1 MIPQWLLT
9 VTYCLIAL
17 LVAVLAFRV
26 VRRWLASRRG
36 KTVAGPGV
44 SRSSRAEDLPGST
57 APPAAAGSL
66 QTASARPANVSWEQR
81 RLFERIHQR
90 DAENDIPGVRPDQVP
105 LHGSKD
111 LVFGGVT
118 PALAAMLPESA
129 ERQEVL
135 RRELRAA
142 GYYQPHAWHNLAAI
156 RYVGLMGAIIL
167 FGAMLLIVPPQLEVF
182 ILSMLVVMAMLGW
195 AFPRLFVRS
204 RMTDRVR
211 RIENG
216 IPDMLDMLNMCV
228 SQGLTVP
235 QSLRRISRD
244 MQPVHPDLAQELKIV
259 VEQAEVYDLETALQN
274 FSDRIDAPDVHSI
287 NTLLIQ
293 TERMGTSVSEALVE
307 YSDNMRETQRQRADQ
322 KANQATFRLLF
333 PTVLCLMPAVYMF
346 LLGPAFVEL
355 ARFMESGNDSLLNSG
370 VNALN
375 DLRN

>member
-1 MIPQWLLT
+1 MFPQWL
-9 VTYCLIAL
+9 VTAILWLIAA
-17 LVAVLAFRV
+17 LVVVLMIRLAWRWFR
-26 VRRWLASRRG
+26 SRG
-36 KTVAGPGV
+36 K
-44 SRSSRAEDLPGST
+44 
-57 APPAAAGSL
+57 
-66 QTASARPANVSWEQR
+66 RPAEREIEPYVASNTPDREGLVSWAQR
-81 RLFERIHQR
+81 KLFEPIHQR
-90 DAENDIPGVRPDQVP
+90 DTAEGVPQVRPDQVP
-105 LHGSKD
+105 LHGSSD
-111 LVFGGVT
+111 YIFGSIT

-142 GYYQPHAWHNLAAI
+142 GYHQPHAWHNLAAL
-156 RYVGLMGAIIL
+156 RYLGLMGALVL
-167 FGAMLLIVPPQLEVF
+167 FGLLLLIVPPQLEV
-182 ILSMLVVMAMLGW
+182 IVLSMMVVMAIAGW
-195 AFPRLFVRS
+195 AVPRLMVRS
-204 RMTDRVR
+204 RMAERIR

-244 MQPVHPDLAQELKIV
+244 LKPVYPDLAHELQIV
-259 VEQAEVYDLETALQN
+259 VDQSEMYELETALQS

-293 TERMGTSVSEALVE
+293 TERMGTSVSEALTE
-307 YSDNMRETQRQRADQ
+307 YSDNMRESQRQRADQ

-355 ARFMESGNDSLLNSG
+355 ARFMESGNASLINTG
-370 VNALN
+370 VDAVNT
-375 DLRN
+375 LRQQ